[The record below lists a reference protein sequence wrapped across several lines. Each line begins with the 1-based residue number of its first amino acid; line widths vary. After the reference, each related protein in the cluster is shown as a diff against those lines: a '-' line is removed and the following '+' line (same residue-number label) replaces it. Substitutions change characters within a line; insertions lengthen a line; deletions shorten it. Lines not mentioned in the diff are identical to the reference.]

1 MNQGTLPRGTLAK
14 GTDSLNETLS
24 VFERA
29 ERVYWI
35 NENLP
40 PSLGQMERENKKK
53 YEDIL
58 KKVNKEE

>member
-14 GTDSLNETLS
+14 GTDSLNETL
-24 VFERA
+24 
-29 ERVYWI
+29 I

-40 PSLGQMERENKKK
+40 PSLGQVERENKKK

-58 KKVNKEE
+58 KKVNEEE